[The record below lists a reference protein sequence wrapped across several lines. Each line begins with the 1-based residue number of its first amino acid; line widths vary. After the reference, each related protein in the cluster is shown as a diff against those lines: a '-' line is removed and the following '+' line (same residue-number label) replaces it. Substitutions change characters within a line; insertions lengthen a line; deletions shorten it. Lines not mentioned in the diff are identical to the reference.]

1 MVKYGELC
9 ERLQSLILQTVIDRN
24 RRSVDGRLLPVGKL
38 IASGR
43 FGAETGGWFL
53 VRIIFSGSIEPEYP
67 LHSLSRS
74 YWQQLKGRR
83 HE

>member
-1 MVKYGELC
+1 MNFMSQNYLPNC
-9 ERLQSLILQTVIDRN
+9 SQSRPAGI
-24 RRSVDGRLLPVGKL
+24 GRLLPVGKL

>member
-1 MVKYGELC
+1 M
-9 ERLQSLILQTVIDRN
+9 QTLVESN
-24 RRSVDGRLLPVGKL
+24 RRTGLGRLLPVGKL